1 MRLLARYMKPYL
13 AAVAAVMALVL
24 ARAMSELALPRI
36 MGFIV
41 DGGIAA
47 GNVAYILR
55 LGLFMLAINLVGM
68 ACAFGS
74 SYLSAKVS
82 VSVGAA
88 LRRDLFAKAS
98 ALAPA
103 DMDRF
108 GASSLITRITNDAGQ
123 VQNLA
128 MMSLRL
134 MLMAPLMMV
143 GGIIMAVSQDAR
155 LSSILV
161 VALPVLALLVA
172 AFGRKGMPLFKAI
185 QEKTDGLNRVV
196 RENLSGL
203 RVIRAFNRREREEAR
218 FGAASRDLADTTVR
232 VAKLMALLMPLIMF
246 LLNLAIVVVLWFG
259 ARRVDLGSMRIG
271 SLMAFVQYLGQ
282 ILSSLLMVSMLFIM
296 IPRASVSLGRLRE
309 LLDAEETIR
318 DDEKPVSIG
327 EALSG
332 GLRLE
337 FDEVSMRYHGAEASA
352 LEGIS
357 FSCEPGKLIAVIGGT
372 GSGKSS
378 LLKLALRFH
387 DPEAGALRLGG
398 VDLRR
403 IRQAELRSIIGYVPQ
418 KSFLFSKSV
427 TKNVGYGS
435 PGADAARIREALE
448 AAQAQSFVEAMAGG
462 ADAELARGGTT
473 VSGGQRQRLAIARAL
488 ARRPLMYLFDDS
500 FSALD
505 TSTEAALREAL
516 KAYTRDAIVIMVTQR
531 VRSAKSADLIVVLDE
546 GRMAGLG
553 SHEEL
558 AAGNAVYREL
568 LGSQAEEGLRHE
580 R

>member
-1 MRLLARYMKPYL
+1 MKLLARYMKPYL

-36 MGFIV
+36 LGFIV
-41 DGGIAA
+41 DGGIAT

-55 LGLFMLAINLVGM
+55 LGLLMLAINLIGM

-74 SYLSAKVS
+74 SYLSSKVS

-128 MMSLRL
+128 LMSLRL

-218 FGAASRDLADTTVR
+218 FGAANRDLTDTTVR

-318 DDEKPVSIG
+318 DDEKPVS
-327 EALSG
+327 
-332 GLRLE
+332 
-337 FDEVSMRYHGAEASA
+337 V
-352 LEGIS
+352 
-357 FSCEPGKLIAVIGGT
+357 
-372 GSGKSS
+372 
-378 LLKLALRFH
+378 
-387 DPEAGALRLGG
+387 
-398 VDLRR
+398 
-403 IRQAELRSIIGYVPQ
+403 
-418 KSFLFSKSV
+418 
-427 TKNVGYGS
+427 
-435 PGADAARIREALE
+435 AR
-448 AAQAQSFVEAMAGG
+448 
-462 ADAELARGGTT
+462 
-473 VSGGQRQRLAIARAL
+473 
-488 ARRPLMYLFDDS
+488 P
-500 FSALD
+500 
-505 TSTEAALREAL
+505 
-516 KAYTRDAIVIMVTQR
+516 
-531 VRSAKSADLIVVLDE
+531 
-546 GRMAGLG
+546 
-553 SHEEL
+553 
-558 AAGNAVYREL
+558 
-568 LGSQAEEGLRHE
+568 
-580 R
+580 